1 MKTFTIAG
9 TSNLN
14 GVTKLRVANGSIKHR
29 TDVLTRGGHTEIN
42 LVELPS
48 PMTRDEARAFLQ
60 IAGSGTSATTT
71 YEVVGEMTVS
81 VEDSVDTEESADA

>member
-14 GVTKLRVANGSIKHR
+14 GVTKLRVANGTIKHR
-29 TDVLTRGGHTEIN
+29 TDVLTRSGHTEIN

-48 PMTRDEARAFLQ
+48 PMTRDEARAFLELS
-60 IAGSGTSATTT
+60 GSGTKVDRA
-71 YEVVGEMTVS
+71 YEVVGTMEFA
-81 VEDSVDTEESADA
+81 DTDVPAEVMIEG

>member
-14 GVTKLRVANGSIKHR
+14 GVTKLRVANGAIKHR

-48 PMTRDEARAFLQ
+48 PMTRDEARAYLEL
-60 IAGSGTSATTT
+60 AGSGTKVDRA
-71 YEVVGEMTVS
+71 YEVVGTMEFAQTDVPAEVMI
-81 VEDSVDTEESADA
+81 EG